1 MRIVIY
7 WKNSCGSVQQNALNC
22 CIFSVT
28 KQSTLEP
35 GLIAVFFETEISAFF
50 NINIYIQTF
59 SCPKSHS
66 LFNVHQDKNKNGPED
81 EIFCSL
87 LIMPVTNET
96 QSQCSTEIG
105 AFVTGMI
112 KNEPKLSSMSSFWFL
127 SWQTNSLL
135 ANNLKS
141 QKHTNGKISNL
152 VRTTYSNH

>member
-7 WKNSCGSVQQNALNC
+7 WKNSCGSLQQNALNC

-59 SCPKSHS
+59 SCLKSHS
-66 LFNVHQDKNKNGPED
+66 LFMCTKTKTKTDPKMKF
-81 EIFCSL
+81 FCSL
-87 LIMPVTNET
+87 LTMPVTNET
-96 QSQCSTEIG
+96 QSYCSTEIG

-112 KNEPKLSSMSSFWFL
+112 KNEPKLSYMSSFWFS